1 MSDPNAFDV
10 GSALSE
16 LAGLLLYSDTV
27 EELLQSV
34 VELSTRT
41 VESTRTAG
49 LTIRRDDRVFSV
61 ATADDLAAQLDER
74 QYERDAGPC
83 LNALETGEVVESD
96 DLAVDERWDGYPAIA
111 VAHGIRSI
119 LSTPLIVAGK
129 PVGVL
134 NLYASHPQAFDE
146 TDRRL
151 AGLLAGQA
159 AIAVTVAM
167 RHHDQVTLS
176 ENLRNALASRATI
189 DQAIGIV
196 IARRRCSADE
206 AFATLR
212 ALSQSRNVKLRIV
225 ADELVRTMQHVE

>member
-16 LAGLLLYSDTV
+16 LAGLLLSTDTV

-74 QYERDAGPC
+74 QYERNAGPC
-83 LNALETGEVVESD
+83 LNALETGEVVESV
-96 DLAVDERWDGYPAIA
+96 DLAVDERWDGYPTIA

-119 LSTPLIVAGK
+119 LSTPLIVGGK
-129 PVGVL
+129 PLGVL
-134 NLYASHPQAFDE
+134 NLYAARPHAFDE

-176 ENLRNALASRATI
+176 ENLRNALATRATI

-196 IARRRCSADE
+196 IARRRCSAEE

-212 ALSQSRNVKLRIV
+212 AISQNRNVKLRVV